1 MLSLL
6 VSTISWCIRNTSPPY
21 PDGESRCSLAV
32 VVLQLLYLLASNGSV
47 DMEGGGDTTMRYI
60 MTTLG
65 QVIIDLMSTF
75 HTEYT
80 QHNSDQECICFD
92 TFSRTLLLR
101 YCYCTLLQQ
110 HGAFVLNRE
119 HPHI

>member
-6 VSTISWCIRNTSPPY
+6 VSTVSWCIRNTSPPY

-47 DMEGGGDTTMRYI
+47 DMEGGGDIAMRQI

-65 QVIIDLMSTF
+65 QVIILIRVRTEYKQLNSH
-75 HTEYT
+75 HTECLSLDILT
-80 QHNSDQECICFD
+80 
-92 TFSRTLLLR
+92 R
-101 YCYCTLLQQ
+101 
-110 HGAFVLNRE
+110 A
-119 HPHI
+119 